1 MIDLNSFNPSFLV
14 NLTDAQ
20 NDRNED
26 RREDHNEDRRED
38 HNEDRTE
45 EIDLGFEG
53 LHENE
58 AGPDLELGLIS

>member
-26 RREDHNEDRRED
+26 RREDRQEDR
-38 HNEDRTE
+38 NE
-45 EIDLGFEG
+45 EIDLSFEG
-53 LHENE
+53 LHENK
-58 AGPDLELGLIS
+58 AGPDEEIGLIS

>member
-26 RREDHNEDRRED
+26 RREDRHEDR
-38 HNEDRTE
+38 NE

-58 AGPDLELGLIS
+58 AGPDEEIGLIS

>member
-1 MIDLNSFNPSFLV
+1 M

-26 RREDHNEDRRED
+26 RREDRQEDR
-38 HNEDRTE
+38 NE
-45 EIDLGFEG
+45 EIDLSIEG

-58 AGPDLELGLIS
+58 AGSDEEIGLIS